1 MSYLDKMRPGMREN
15 AFYVKTRIQNSDA
28 QIEAMRMQQ
37 NKIYIYEWDAS
48 KNKYIG
54 HLVDAAEYYRDY
66 EWRSQCILNKSNT
79 Q

>member
-1 MSYLDKMRPGMREN
+1 MREN

-66 EWRSQCILNKSNT
+66 E
-79 Q
+79 